1 MLMNN
6 LLADIVSEMVGPYF
20 FQLAGMNLYEWSI
33 PLSMTKFKA
42 ILSA

>member
-1 MLMNN
+1 MLINN